1 MSLRRKPFCSTFIP
15 ENLPAPWKSAGRR
28 LKSFSRGNQL
38 RETPGATNPF
48 RCFIFGKQLLLADRM
63 KIKPNFRSLRRKLS
77 VVPPA
82 GSEKKVVKP
91 WTGIPPPDGC
101 VLTEPG
107 HTRTRSRYVQRR
119 WCTDFFF
126 RSAGRLK
133 KTLLSV

>member
-15 ENLPAPWKSAGRR
+15 ENLPAPWKSVGRR

-38 RETPGATNPF
+38 RETPGAMNQF
-48 RCFIFGKQLLLADRM
+48 GGFIFGKQLLPADRM
-63 KIKPNFRSLRRKLS
+63 KIKPKLS

-101 VLTEPG
+101 VLSEPG
-107 HTRTRSRYVQRR
+107 HTRTRTWYVHRR
-119 WCTDFFF
+119 WCRRLFQVCWPSEEDITVCLM
-126 RSAGRLK
+126 RS
-133 KTLLSV
+133 